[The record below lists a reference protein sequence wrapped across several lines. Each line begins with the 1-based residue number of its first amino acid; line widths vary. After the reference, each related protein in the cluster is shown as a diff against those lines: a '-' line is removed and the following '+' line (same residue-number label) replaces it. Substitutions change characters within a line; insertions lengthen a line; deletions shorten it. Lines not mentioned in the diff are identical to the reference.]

1 MTVIDQFST
10 QRVTSAPN
18 SAKVSLYVGLSG
30 TAFAAFLDATPT
42 SLAKTPGV
50 ARMAYVDL
58 PFYFAIAAIGLGL
71 SLMSYR
77 LFARHYAWPMGAW
90 HENHPTLPFV
100 IGLASLSVGA
110 LFTAARWADGGI
122 YAASSIGMFGLA
134 LAILWTAFLR
144 VGSQISLI
152 LAPVFAGL
160 LFVSWNFG
168 TSALQYH
175 TVRSEIRELRQQLE
189 DQYGLKR
196 KDGAP
201 PRTGT
206 QN

>member
-1 MTVIDQFST
+1 MI
-10 QRVTSAPN
+10 
-18 SAKVSLYVGLSG
+18 
-30 TAFAAFLDATPT
+30 
-42 SLAKTPGV
+42 
-50 ARMAYVDL
+50 YVDL
-58 PFYFAIAAIGLGL
+58 PFYFAVVAIGLGL
-71 SLMSYR
+71 SLMTYR
-77 LFARHYAWPMGAW
+77 QFARHYAWPMGAW
-90 HENHPTLPFV
+90 HESHPTLPLL
-100 IGLASLSVGA
+100 IGLGSFAIGA
-110 LFTAARWADGGI
+110 LFAAARWADGGI
-122 YAASSIGMFGLA
+122 YAAASIGMFGLS

-196 KDGAP
+196 KDGTLP
-201 PRTGT
+201 KSGT